1 MRISILFLL
10 FFVNVLNAQ
19 PGGGGGLEIIEI
31 YDEYRNPINRD
42 SARIEHLVLDS
53 LMNIV
58 NRREITERRS
68 IRLGVGGNKGLLIH
82 YKGKEYRID
91 FENVARENGAGVV
104 PTIGA
109 IMLFKPYILSKR
121 SYDHP
126 KYGGN
131 EFQKYFLLYNWAR
144 PYQVE
149 GVTPETY
156 HKLSEIGLMFDIP
169 EAAYDRRPKPWMED
183 FKNLYNDYSRYNSE
197 NTEQELEEYLI
208 RIDKI
213 IADYGEIEV
222 FIVLKMQFLYDRG
235 RYQEYVELSQKVNY
249 DVYYMQRQLVK
260 SYHRVGEYDKAIA
273 LSLANAEKRVNQNN
287 FHYYQHIY
295 DYFFLKMFHKNEN
308 IREEVRAFMKKEKES
323 GRYYSTSLFDKLE
336 LMVFYYNNRHSS
348 LGSIQCLSE
357 HLKRAYSCYWCSDE
371 EYEKCKY

>member
-19 PGGGGGLEIIEI
+19 PGGGGGLKIIEI
-31 YDEYRNPINRD
+31 YDEHRNPIDRD

-58 NRREITERRS
+58 DRREITEKGS
-68 IRLGVGGNKGLLIH
+68 IRLGVGGNKGLLIR

-91 FENVARENGAGVV
+91 FENVARENGAGAV
-104 PTIGA
+104 PA
-109 IMLFKPYILSKR
+109 IRAIVLFKPYILSKR
-121 SYDHP
+121 SYSHP
-126 KYGGN
+126 KYDRN
-131 EFQKYFLLYNWAR
+131 EFRKYFLLYDWADS
-144 PYQVE
+144 YQDE

-156 HKLSEIGLMFDIP
+156 YKLSEIGLMFDTP

-183 FKNLYNDYSRYNSE
+183 FKNLYYDYSQGNFE
-197 NTEQELEEYLI
+197 NTEEHFV
-208 RIDKI
+208 RIDRM
-213 IADYGEIEV
+213 IADYGEIEI
-222 FIVLKMQFLYDRG
+222 FIVLKMRFLYNRE
-235 RYQEYVELSQKVNY
+235 RYQEYIELSHKVNY

-273 LSLANAEKRVNQNN
+273 LSLANSEKRVNQDYS
-287 FHYYQHIY
+287 HYYQHIY

-308 IREEVRAFMKKEKES
+308 IRKEVRAFMKKEKKS